1 MPWQMHA
8 LEGMLAVDADNKFV
22 HRSSLVSVARQN
34 GKTTILQSL
43 ILFWLVEMPKI
54 RGGKQTVVSGAH
66 RLDLACLLFDDLAP
80 ILEEYYG
87 AKIVKSYGRYQ
98 ATMPDGSKWWV
109 KALKPNQGH
118 GMSIDLGLR
127 GRTV

>member
-1 MPWQMHA
+1 
-8 LEGMLAVDADNKFV
+8 
-22 HRSSLVSVARQN
+22 
-34 GKTTILQSL
+34 
-43 ILFWLVEMPKI
+43 
-54 RGGKQTVVSGAH
+54 
-66 RLDLACLLFDDLAP
+66 LLFDDLAP

-118 GMSIDLGLR
+118 GMSIDLVCVDELFDVNPDSVEGGSCRHSAHAKTRSRVSFQYCRHRRIGVVSALAR
-127 GRTV
+127 GRHSSN

>member
-1 MPWQMHA
+1 
-8 LEGMLAVDADNKFV
+8 
-22 HRSSLVSVARQN
+22 
-34 GKTTILQSL
+34 
-43 ILFWLVEMPKI
+43 
-54 RGGKQTVVSGAH
+54 
-66 RLDLACLLFDDLAP
+66 LLFDDLAP

-118 GMSIDLGLR
+118 GMSIDLVIVDELFDVNPDSVEGGLLPAQR
-127 GRTV
+127 ARKNPLGMFL